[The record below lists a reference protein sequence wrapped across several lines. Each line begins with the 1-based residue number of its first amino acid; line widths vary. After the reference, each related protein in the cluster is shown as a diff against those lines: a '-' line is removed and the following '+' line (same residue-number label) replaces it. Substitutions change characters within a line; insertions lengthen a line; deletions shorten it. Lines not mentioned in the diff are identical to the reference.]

1 MQFFVR
7 KVQSLLHMQKKSHW
21 LSAVII
27 LSGALVTLAALT
39 SHAKAKS
46 HVSVINAQAPTA
58 SPDVIRQVDDAW
70 VRKIKMQIAGQELDP
85 AGKVFT
91 NIQMPHLKM
100 IPASAFLDVMNLQ
113 YSRALGVACTHCHV
127 EADFASDQKR
137 PKRAA
142 REMAAMHRS
151 INEQLSKMQYLS
163 PSPAGH
169 VINCMTCHRGA
180 VDPLASIKND
190 GTATR

>member
-1 MQFFVR
+1 MLSFV
-7 KVQSLLHMQKKSHW
+7 KVVDHLCEQWKSRW
-21 LSAVII
+21 LPAAVVGVGIF
-27 LSGALVTLAALT
+27 AMMAAIT
-39 SHAKAKS
+39 SRAVPKS
-46 HVSVINAQAPTA
+46 PVPEASQASTA
-58 SPDVIRQVDDAW
+58 SPEVIRQVDDAW
-70 VRKIKMQIAGQELDP
+70 VAKIKKQIAGQELDP

-127 EADFASDQKR
+127 EGDFSSDKKR

-142 REMAAMHRS
+142 RDMAAMHRS

-163 PSPAGH
+163 PSASGH
-169 VINCMTCHRGA
+169 VINCMTCHRGS
-180 VDPLASIKND
+180 VDP
-190 GTATR
+190 TATMKQN

>member
-1 MQFFVR
+1 MQPF
-7 KVQSLLHMQKKSHW
+7 VQSVQGLLKLERKRRW
-21 LSAVII
+21 LSVAVAV
-27 LSGALVTLAALT
+27 SGVLASLTAVT

-46 HVSVINAQAPTA
+46 HVSRASQAATA
-58 SPDVIRQVDDAW
+58 SPEVIRQVDDAW
-70 VRKIKMQIAGQELDP
+70 VRKIKMQIAGEELEP

-91 NIQMPHLKM
+91 NIQMPHLKN
-100 IPASAFLDVMNLQ
+100 IPASAFLDVMNNQ

-127 EADFASDQKR
+127 EGNFASDQKR

-142 REMAAMHRS
+142 RDMAAMHRS

-169 VINCMTCHRGA
+169 VINCMTCHRGSIDPVATIKSDEAA
-180 VDPLASIKND
+180 V
-190 GTATR
+190 R